1 MEDDLNLFPQNGE
14 GETHYATSGHVAH
27 RGHYRNGSMDG
38 AGAMF
43 YEDSGKG
50 RHFYDNCR
58 WREEGRGP
66 KARLRYCCVMNLNQ
80 MRTGGLRIPIFC

>member
-1 MEDDLNLFPQNGE
+1 MKYDLNLFPQNGE

-50 RHFYDNCR
+50 RHFMTIAGGGR
-58 WREEGRGP
+58 RGGGTKIRVREV
-66 KARLRYCCVMNLNQ
+66 A
-80 MRTGGLRIPIFC
+80 

>member
-1 MEDDLNLFPQNGE
+1 MPKADQRDDLNLFPQNGE

-58 WREEGRGP
+58 WREEGRGNQN
-66 KARLRYCCVMNLNQ
+66 KSKGGCVTVM
-80 MRTGGLRIPIFC
+80 